1 MKIQRY
7 STLLFIMDEI
17 LSILAQKFK
26 CILKGM
32 SIVIYEKIA
41 EKNLIEVK
49 FLMFL
54 LIVDMPLH
62 VTSWR
67 HVKFCVNIEF
77 LDKKW
82 DFEIASATST
92 YTTRAWHVFQN
103 FLIALF
109 NAV

>member
-1 MKIQRY
+1 MKFFQFWRKN
-7 STLLFIMDEI
+7 SNV
-17 LSILAQKFK
+17 S
-26 CILKGM
+26 LKGM

-92 YTTRAWHVFQN
+92 YTTGAWHVFQN

>member
-1 MKIQRY
+1 MKFFQFWR
-7 STLLFIMDEI
+7 
-17 LSILAQKFK
+17 KK
-26 CILKGM
+26 

-92 YTTRAWHVFQN
+92 YTTGAWHVFQN